1 MDNSQDP
8 LKVYSLEEAKDT
20 LLKNKELYEF
30 KLMVSIELEIM
41 IKNMYRSK
49 EPHMYLRNRIQ
60 ELLSKIENG

>member
-8 LKVYSLEEAKDT
+8 LKVYSLEEAKDA

-41 IKNMYRSK
+41 IKNMHRSK